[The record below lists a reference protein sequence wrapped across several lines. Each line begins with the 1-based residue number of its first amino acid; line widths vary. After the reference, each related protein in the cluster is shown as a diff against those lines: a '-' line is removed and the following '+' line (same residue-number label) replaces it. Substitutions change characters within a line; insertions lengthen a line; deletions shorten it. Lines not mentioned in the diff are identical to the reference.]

1 MIGKEPPMTNTA
13 AEPSNLVLEQLR
25 VMRAETNARFDQI
38 GAKLEALDA
47 RAGGIEKELRGLKL
61 NTIAEIYKANL
72 TVASFAD
79 HERRI
84 QELERKSS

>member
-1 MIGKEPPMTNTA
+1 MTNA
-13 AEPSNLVLEQLR
+13 PAEPTNLVLEQLR
-25 VMRAETNARFDQI
+25 LMRAETNTRFDQM
-38 GAKLEALDA
+38 GAKLETLDA
-47 RAGGIEKELRGLKL
+47 RVGRIEKELRGLKL

>member
-1 MIGKEPPMTNTA
+1 MSKTP
-13 AEPSNLVLEQLR
+13 AEPTNLVLEQLR
-25 VMRAETNARFDQI
+25 VMRAETNARFDQVEARFNAVD
-38 GAKLEALDA
+38 AKIA
-47 RAGGIEKELRGLKL
+47 GIEKELRGLKL